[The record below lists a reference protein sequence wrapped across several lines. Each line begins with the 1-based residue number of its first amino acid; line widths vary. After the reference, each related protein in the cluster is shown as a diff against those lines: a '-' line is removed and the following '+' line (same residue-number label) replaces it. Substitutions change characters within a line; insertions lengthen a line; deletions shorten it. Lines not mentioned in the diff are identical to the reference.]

1 MGLFLPVYVFWR
13 AMAPKRNNI
22 VPNGHF
28 HKDWQRMVK
37 TWFNQPM
44 RKKRRRVARE
54 NKAAAVAP
62 RPVGGLLRPV
72 VRCPTFKY
80 NTKVRLGRGFSLD
93 ELKAAG
99 ISKKSARSIGVSVD
113 YRRRNLSMESL
124 QQNVQR
130 LKEYKSKLIVFPRKE
145 GQPKKGDA
153 APEELKMDKQ
163 LSGKVLPIEST
174 FKPEKARVPSDDEKK
189 HNAFIVLRQ
198 ARVNKKLLGMRL
210 RKKREAEEKE

>member
-1 MGLFLPVYVFWR
+1 MYWIIYYQLLYFA

-22 VPNGHF
+22 IPNGHF
-28 HKDWQRMVK
+28 HKDWQHMVK

-44 RKKRRRVARE
+44 RKKRRRTTRAA
-54 NKAAAVAP
+54 KAAAIAP
-62 RPVGGLLRPV
+62 RPVAGLLRPV

-80 NTKVRLGRGFSLD
+80 NTKLRLGRGFSLD
-93 ELKAAG
+93 ELKVLAG
-99 ISKKSARSIGVSVD
+99 ISKRSARTIGISVD

-153 APEELKMDKQ
+153 TVSYTL
-163 LSGKVLPIEST
+163 
-174 FKPEKARVPSDDEKK
+174 FY
-189 HNAFIVLRQ
+189 
-198 ARVNKKLLGMRL
+198 
-210 RKKREAEEKE
+210 